1 MFLSQDLAPHTSSVK
16 DVTDDILVSFDLPVP
31 FNHSCEFKM
40 DEDLE
45 TPSELDMSIKSDV
58 ENHEIDESEE
68 TIL

>member
-1 MFLSQDLAPHTSSVK
+1 MFLSQDLAPHTSSPK
-16 DVTDDILVSFDLPVP
+16 DLTDDILVSSNPPTP
-31 FNHSCEFKM
+31 FNHSREFEVG
-40 DEDLE
+40 EDLE